1 MQVVAR
7 VTGNGHRSG
16 LARMAEMTMASG
28 LADLPP
34 AVGFDE
40 LDDGLDLDADGP

>member
-7 VTGNGHRSG
+7 VTGDGHCSGLPRMAEVTMTSG
-16 LARMAEMTMASG
+16 LANLS
-28 LADLPP
+28 P

-40 LDDGLDLDADGP
+40 LDDDLYLDAGAP

>member
-7 VTGNGHRSG
+7 MTGNGNRPGLARVAEVTMTSG
-16 LARMAEMTMASG
+16 LANLS
-28 LADLPP
+28 P